1 MKKLLIY
8 LVFIAI
14 CGFLGYELYQLNLE
28 SVEAQ
33 KELDGLNSEKEALLQ
48 DSDRLKTEIDFFKD
62 PHNLEKELRARF
74 NVRLPDE
81 KLIIIIPQDQRT
93 GE

>member
-8 LVFIAI
+8 FVFIAVSAV
-14 CGFLGYELYQLNLE
+14 FGYELYQLNLE

-33 KELDGLNSEKEALLQ
+33 KEFDGLNSEKESLVE
-48 DSDRLKTEIDFFKD
+48 DSERLKEEIEYFKE
-62 PHNLEKELRARF
+62 PRNLEKELRARF
-74 NVRLPDE
+74 NVRLPYE
-81 KLIIIIPQDQRT
+81 KLIIIVPESQET

>member
-8 LVFIAI
+8 FVFIAVSAV
-14 CGFLGYELYQLNLE
+14 FGYELYQLNLE

-33 KELDGLNSEKEALLQ
+33 KEFDGLNSEKESLVE
-48 DSDRLKTEIDFFKD
+48 DSERLKEEIEYFKE
-62 PHNLEKELRARF
+62 PRNLEKELRARF
-74 NVRLPDE
+74 NVRLPFE
-81 KLIIIIPQDQRT
+81 KLIIIVPESQEA

>member
-8 LVFIAI
+8 LVFIAVSL
-14 CGFLGYELYQLNLE
+14 GLGYEVYQMNLE
-28 SVEAQ
+28 AVEAE
-33 KELDGLNSEKEALLQ
+33 KKFTELNSEKEALLQ
-48 DSDRLKTEIDFFKD
+48 DSNRLKAEIDFFKD

-81 KLIIIIPQDQRT
+81 RLIIVVPQDQRT